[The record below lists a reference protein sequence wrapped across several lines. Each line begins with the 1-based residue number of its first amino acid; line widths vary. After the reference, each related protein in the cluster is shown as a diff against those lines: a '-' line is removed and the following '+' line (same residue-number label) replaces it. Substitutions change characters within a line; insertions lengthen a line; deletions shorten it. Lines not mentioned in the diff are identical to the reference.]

1 MQVFSLWWLVLP
13 FRERNNAW
21 EIQTTGR
28 AHKDVTD
35 RSKTLQVFFVFFFS
49 LMFVVVRVLTVK
61 LSELNVR
68 NIRP

>member
-13 FRERNNAW
+13 FRERNNAG

-35 RSKTLQVFFVFFFS
+35 RSKTLQAFSVFFFS

>member
-1 MQVFSLWWLVLP
+1 MHVFSLWWLVLP

-28 AHKDVTD
+28 AHKGVTD
-35 RSKTLQVFFVFFFS
+35 RSKTLQVFPFFFS

-68 NIRP
+68 NTRP